1 MSRIAIIAALP
12 GELKPLVR
20 GWQPYGRNAWVG
32 RIGDHEAIAV
42 AGGMGAAAAERAVER
57 VFAEGK
63 PDALV
68 SYGWAGALTCAV
80 KPPAACVISEVVDAG
95 SGERFATGNADGF
108 RLITLDHVARGDE
121 KRGLAEKY
129 QSVIADMEAAAV
141 ARMAA
146 SRLVAFYCFK
156 GISDGYNDRLPDFN
170 RFIDGK
176 GELRMTAF
184 VAYAAVHPQ
193 YWPALQRLGKN
204 SGGAAKALVDLV
216 KEGLKQAQPRT

>member
-1 MSRIAIIAALP
+1 MNRIAIIAALP

-20 GWQPYGRNAWVG
+20 GWQERGRNAWAG
-32 RIGDHEAIAV
+32 RIGDDEAIAI

-57 VFAEGK
+57 AFAEAK
-63 PDALV
+63 PNVLV

-80 KPPAACVISEVVDAG
+80 KPRHACAISEVIDAG
-95 SGERFATGNADGF
+95 SGERFVADYPGGY
-108 RLITLDHVARGDE
+108 RLITLDHVARPDE

-129 QSVIADMEAAAV
+129 QSVLADMEAATV

-146 SRLVAFYCFK
+146 ARQVAFYCFK

-170 RFIDGK
+170 RFIDSK
-176 GELRMTAF
+176 GEMRMAAF

-193 YWPALQRLGKN
+193 YWSALQQLGEN
-204 SGGAAKALVDLV
+204 SRGAAKALADLAR
-216 KEGLKQAQPRT
+216 EGLKQAQARS